1 MPRYRN
7 SSWRSFDPDAQGTG
21 VAGTG
26 LPAVAALAGA
36 RCRVLGIDPGSV
48 RTGYGLVD
56 CDGPVQ
62 RYVAA
67 GCIQPPA
74 GSLAQRLR
82 HIYAAVAALVQQYQP
97 HEVAIERVFIHRNP
111 DSALKLGQARGVA
124 LCAATLHDA
133 PLFEYAPRAI
143 KLAVV
148 GSGSA
153 EKLQV
158 AHMAKAILQIDD
170 KLGLDATDA
179 LAVALC
185 HAQTRRLM
193 LLTQG
198 AVQA

>member
-7 SSWRSFDPDAQGTG
+7 SSWRSFDPDAQGAG
-21 VAGTG
+21 VADTG
-26 LPAVAALAGA
+26 SAAAKALPQA

-82 HIYAAVAALVQQYQP
+82 HIYAAVVALVQQYQP
-97 HEVAIERVFIHRNP
+97 QEVAIERVFIHRNP
-111 DSALKLGQARGVA
+111 DSALKLA
-124 LCAATLHDA
+124 L
-133 PLFEYAPRAI
+133 
-143 KLAVV
+143 V

-158 AHMAKAILQIDD
+158 AHMAKAILKIDD

>member
-7 SSWRSFDPDAQGTG
+7 SSWRNFDPDAQRST
-21 VAGTG
+21 
-26 LPAVAALAGA
+26 AVAAAGQA
-36 RCRVLGIDPGSV
+36 VAAPQVRCRVLGLDPGSV
-48 RTGYGLVD
+48 RTGFGLVD
-56 CDGPVQ
+56 CNGPVQ
-62 RYVAA
+62 RFVAA

-82 HIYAAVAALVQQYQP
+82 FIHASVLALVEKHQP
-97 HEVAIERVFIHRNP
+97 NEVAIERVFIHRNP

-124 LCAATLHDA
+124 LCAATVGDV

-143 KLAVV
+143 KLAIV

-193 LLTQG
+193 LLTHG